1 MQLKKDKKFEIDSKH
16 SRNFSDEFKKSKV
29 KDLLEKRI
37 TIRDLSRLYQVSR
50 TSVYKWIYLYS
61 DIKQGTKQVQSTI
74 AVKSITRSHAKS
86 NDEINPIKNTADHKK
101 KNQNNQQHTTL
112 CVSLTCLS
120 HCVSQPP
127 PCNPQNW

>member
-61 DIKQGTKQVQSTI
+61 DIKQGTKQVVQMDSEQTKTKYWQQKC
-74 AVKSITRSHAKS
+74 AELERLYGQKQLELEYLSKVLELASEEVGY
-86 NDEINPIKNTADHKK
+86 DVKK
-101 KNQNNQQHTTL
+101 KYAPVL
-112 CVSLTCLS
+112 LS
-120 HCVSQPP
+120 SFEDK
-127 PCNPQNW
+127 